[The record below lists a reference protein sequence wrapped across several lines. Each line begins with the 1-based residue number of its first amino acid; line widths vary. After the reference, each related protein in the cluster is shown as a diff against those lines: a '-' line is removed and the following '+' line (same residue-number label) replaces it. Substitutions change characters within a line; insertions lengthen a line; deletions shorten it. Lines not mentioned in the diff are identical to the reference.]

1 MPARG
6 EYRIEVTVRL
16 LSEDEQKQ
24 FLAAAREAG
33 FQVLNNGYAFIV
45 PGLVERQATAL
56 RDGLEHMGIHSS
68 IGIST
73 NE

>member
-1 MPARG
+1 MAKTG
-6 EYRIEVTVRL
+6 EYRIEVTIML
-16 LSEDEQKQ
+16 LSLNEQRQ

-45 PGLVERQATAL
+45 PGLAVQQATIL
-56 RDGLEHMGIHSS
+56 RDCLEHMGIHSS

-73 NE
+73 DE